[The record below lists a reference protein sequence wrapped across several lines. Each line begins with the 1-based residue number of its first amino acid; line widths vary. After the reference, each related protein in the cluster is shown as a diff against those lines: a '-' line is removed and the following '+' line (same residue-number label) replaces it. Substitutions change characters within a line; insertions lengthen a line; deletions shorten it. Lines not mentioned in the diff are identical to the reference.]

1 MRSRLASS
9 TGQAANLGSALAAI
23 LTATAGAC
31 AGGVC
36 AVGVQAGSALFT
48 ASSSSFA
55 AMAAAAGAA
64 ELEGLPVATHASFP
78 WWLKIAIVALL
89 FSTLYTVALL
99 RDRRFLAISAAMGGV
114 FAVVAELRWL
124 PVGQGGQLLAIGAG
138 LIPLVAGP
146 LLLRWG
152 AALAR
157 WGRFIGGL
165 SAILA
170 VSGLGLA
177 IWLQVAD
184 GWQPCP
190 LCWIQRIAL
199 FLVFLLGS
207 RIWIRGWNQRDC
219 MALLAS
225 TLAGL
230 GAVFLQ
236 LGEMH
241 AASLDH
247 EGFCALLSHTSCAV
261 AGSQILGPW
270 SIALDAGALFGVL
283 FLLGYALTSIQH
295 HTGDS

>member
-55 AMAAAAGAA
+55 AMAAATGAA
-64 ELEGLPVATHASFP
+64 ELEGLPVTSQAPLP
-78 WWLKIAIVALL
+78 WWLKLAIVALL
-89 FSTLYTVALL
+89 FSTMYTVAVV
-99 RDRRFLAISAAMGGV
+99 RDRRFLAVSAALGGI
-114 FAVVAELRWL
+114 FTVVAELRWL
-124 PVGQGGQLLAIGAG
+124 PVGQGAQLLAIAIG
-138 LIPLVAGP
+138 LIPLVGGP

-152 AALAR
+152 SSLFRWSRLLGALAV
-157 WGRFIGGL
+157 
-165 SAILA
+165 ILA
-170 VSGLGLA
+170 GSGLGLA

-230 GAVFLQ
+230 GSIFLQ

-241 AASLDH
+241 AASLDND
-247 EGFCALLSHTSCAV
+247 GFCALLSHTSCAV